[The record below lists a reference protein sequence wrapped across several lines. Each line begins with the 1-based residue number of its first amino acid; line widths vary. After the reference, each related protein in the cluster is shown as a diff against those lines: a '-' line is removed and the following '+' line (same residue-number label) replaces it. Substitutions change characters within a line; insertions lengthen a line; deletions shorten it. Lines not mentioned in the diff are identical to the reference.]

1 MLQAHVCS
9 VLTDLKILLFIYA
22 DVWVSGAV
30 TNGDNL
36 HEVALTVISCQ
47 CLENRF
53 FGHCSL
59 NNITMVQIFENWNSN
74 IDEGWSTLVVKVVYT
89 QCYHLYM
96 CWGLILL
103 SVLVCLNIWMFSCA
117 VGLMLRGSCHKLLI
131 SYFYPLIWF
140 V

>member
-1 MLQAHVCS
+1 MCS

-53 FGHCSL
+53 FLATVH
-59 NNITMVQIFENWNSN
+59 
-74 IDEGWSTLVVKVVYT
+74 
-89 QCYHLYM
+89 
-96 CWGLILL
+96 
-103 SVLVCLNIWMFSCA
+103 
-117 VGLMLRGSCHKLLI
+117 
-131 SYFYPLIWF
+131 
-140 V
+140 